1 MKKVLLISHGHMAR
15 GIVSSVDIILG
26 KQDNL
31 EYLSAYVEGEPPF
44 ENELKKIID
53 DNKDNDL
60 IILTDLLGGS
70 VNNEVM
76 SMVDGKDNIHLITG
90 MNLILVISILLAD
103 DSNLPEQINKI
114 IDESRKGI
122 IYFNDSTII
131 QDEGLDDF

>member
-1 MKKVLLISHGHMAR
+1 MRKVILISHAHMAK
-15 GIVSSVDIILG
+15 GIVSSVELILG

-53 DNKDNDL
+53 GNKDNNL

-70 VNNEVM
+70 VNNEVI
-76 SMVDGKDNIHLITG
+76 SMIDGKDNIHLITG
-90 MNLILVISILLAD
+90 MNLILVISILLAEE
-103 DSNLPEQINKI
+103 SNLPEQINQI

-122 IYFNDSTII
+122 LYFNDSNII

>member
-1 MKKVLLISHGHMAR
+1 MAK
-15 GIVSSVDIILG
+15 GIVSSVELILG

-53 DNKDNDL
+53 GNKDNNL

-70 VNNEVM
+70 VNNEVI

-90 MNLILVISILLAD
+90 MNLILVISILLAEE
-103 DSNLPEQINKI
+103 SNLPEQINRI

-122 IYFNDSTII
+122 LYFNDSNII
-131 QDEGLDDF
+131 QEEGLDDF

>member
-1 MKKVLLISHGHMAR
+1 MAK
-15 GIVSSVDIILG
+15 GIVSSVELILG

-53 DNKDNDL
+53 GNKDNNL

-70 VNNEVM
+70 VNNEVI

-90 MNLILVISILLAD
+90 MNLILVISILLAEE
-103 DSNLPEQINKI
+103 SNLPEQINQI

-122 IYFNDSTII
+122 LYFNDSNII
-131 QDEGLDDF
+131 QEEGLDDF

>member
-1 MKKVLLISHGHMAR
+1 MKKVLLISHGYMAR

-31 EYLSAYVEGEPPF
+31 EYLSAYVEGESPF

>member
-1 MKKVLLISHGHMAR
+1 MAK
-15 GIVSSVDIILG
+15 GIVSSVELILG

-53 DNKDNDL
+53 GNKDNNL

-70 VNNEVM
+70 VNNEVI
-76 SMVDGKDNIHLITG
+76 SMIDGKDNIHLITG
-90 MNLILVISILLAD
+90 MNLILVISILLAEE
-103 DSNLPEQINKI
+103 SNLPEQINQI

-122 IYFNDSTII
+122 LYFNDSNII

>member
-53 DNKDNDL
+53 DNRDNDL

>member
-1 MKKVLLISHGHMAR
+1 MAR

-53 DNKDNDL
+53 DNRDNDL